1 MTIAY
6 GHSHWQYTARDFN
19 RPNTIP
25 SPPST
30 NTRDQATFAP
40 NFRGASGKHNPSG
53 PSPSHALSTDSRL
66 SESTDRATSPSLNG
80 NATYGGP
87 AQNTLRS
94 SLATGRNGMEIGL
107 HKVAQRQQSYS
118 DESPQTS
125 LGIAV
130 YFSKKP
136 NDISTGKTMRV
147 LPGARNATTPKEPQ

>member
-1 MTIAY
+1 MMIVY
-6 GHSHWQYTARDFN
+6 GHSHWQYTTRDFN

-30 NTRDQATFAP
+30 STRGQATFAP
-40 NFRGASGKHNPSG
+40 NFRGASGKDNPCGS
-53 PSPSHALSTDSRL
+53 SPSYALFTDSRL
-66 SESTDRATSPSLNG
+66 SESTDRATSPSLKG

-118 DESPQTS
+118 DESPKRP
-125 LGIAV
+125 L
-130 YFSKKP
+130 
-136 NDISTGKTMRV
+136 
-147 LPGARNATTPKEPQ
+147 E